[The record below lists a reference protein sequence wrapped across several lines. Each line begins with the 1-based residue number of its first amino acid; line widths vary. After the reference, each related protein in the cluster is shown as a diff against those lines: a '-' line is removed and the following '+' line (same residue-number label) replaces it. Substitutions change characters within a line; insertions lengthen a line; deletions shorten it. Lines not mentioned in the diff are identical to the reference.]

1 MSRERWSKAMWEDF
15 LSRIFSGDHVSFI
28 PHKIFRWDKN
38 GIYQDCFF
46 PVPCQHLLGGEHL
59 LGRTINEV
67 LPKDSAKSL
76 KKALIK
82 TLKTQRPQD
91 VQLVFPTLGK
101 TVVAV
106 VRLFPYESEAL
117 GFVTD
122 HYLDG
127 CPVISVTPQD
137 PSLSFLKSSSTYTM

>member
-1 MSRERWSKAMWEDF
+1 MPMERWSKATWEEF
-15 LSRIFSGDHVSFI
+15 LSRIFQKDHVSFI

-38 GIYQDCFF
+38 GIYRDCYF
-46 PVPCQHLLGGEHL
+46 PVPSRHHLGGEHV
-59 LGRTINEV
+59 LGRSIKEV
-67 LPKDSAKSL
+67 LPKDSAQILTKSL
-76 KKALIK
+76 KK
-82 TLKTQRPQD
+82 TLATQRPQD
-91 VQLVFPTLGK
+91 IQLLFPSLGK

-127 CPVISVTPQD
+127 RPVITVSPRD
-137 PSLSFLKSSSTYTM
+137 PSFAFLKDTSTFKK